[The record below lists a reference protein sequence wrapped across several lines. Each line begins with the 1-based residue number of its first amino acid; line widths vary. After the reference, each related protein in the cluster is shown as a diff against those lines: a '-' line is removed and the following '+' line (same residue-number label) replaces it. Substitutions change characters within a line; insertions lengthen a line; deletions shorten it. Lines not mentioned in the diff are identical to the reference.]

1 MVSENKKK
9 SEIKEPGIEIPFIC
23 LENHWFIHE
32 VLLGWFQPHTVVAWH
47 WDFQTWGMMR
57 QSHWYRDHYGTAF
70 SSLKYLSY
78 HRAQNCKKVIETIK
92 HDQHRYSTKCHL
104 MFQQRLFLLVIF
116 WKQGLLKCF
125 MTRSPFFPPLKTLC
139 VRLDWQMLERFA
151 SIDSS
156 GDCGLSTLNTQI
168 PARGQRISGGQKKD
182 ESGWGL
188 QVVVAINPPQVRR
201 KGRWLRGKR
210 HMSYHVWGGGFK
222 KLESV
227 TQP

>member
-1 MVSENKKK
+1 MGGEWHQQPPIGLENLSSIRRRQQSTHPFGEETKTRCLRIKKK

-125 MTRSPFFPPLKTLC
+125 MTRSPFFPP
-139 VRLDWQMLERFA
+139 
-151 SIDSS
+151 S
-156 GDCGLSTLNTQI
+156 
-168 PARGQRISGGQKKD
+168 
-182 ESGWGL
+182 
-188 QVVVAINPPQVRR
+188 
-201 KGRWLRGKR
+201 
-210 HMSYHVWGGGFK
+210 
-222 KLESV
+222 
-227 TQP
+227 